1 MKSQGAIPSPC
12 CISSY
17 VQKAEAARVQG
28 GQQSWDS
35 LHYAF
40 VKMEEMIRKEE
51 EATNQLNPQERHVL
65 VTEVR

>member
-1 MKSQGAIPSPC
+1 
-12 CISSY
+12 